1 MFDADFVLFA
11 FAAVVTLFVLVTW
24 ARVLT
29 LLRTD
34 AEERRALDEWW
45 ATRRQ
50 RDTSS
55 LVDDLPVD
63 ESEDSGPKRA
73 A

>member
-29 LLRTD
+29 LLRTQPP
-34 AEERRALDEWW
+34 RCR
-45 ATRRQ
+45 TRR
-50 RDTSS
+50 R
-55 LVDDLPVD
+55 
-63 ESEDSGPKRA
+63 SGAPP
-73 A
+73 

>member
-1 MFDADFVLFA
+1 MFDADFLLFA
-11 FAAVVTLFVLVTW
+11 FAVVVTVFVLCTW

-34 AEERRALDEWW
+34 AEERKALDEWW

-55 LVDDLPVD
+55 LVDDSPVD
-63 ESEDSGPKRA
+63 TEGSGPKRA

>member
-1 MFDADFVLFA
+1 MFDADFVLFL
-11 FAAVVTLFVLVTW
+11 FAAAVTLFVLVTW

-34 AEERRALDEWW
+34 AEERKALDEWW

-55 LVDDLPVD
+55 LVDDSPVD
-63 ESEDSGPKRA
+63 TEDSGPKRA